1 MTIKKT
7 QLWWSKVVLSGLCA
21 TQTNYNLLSLI
32 LTFSEHV
39 RPVREVLH
47 QLKRQGGFPSLMNTI
62 AKAKALVAK
71 FNASEVAI
79 SKLVEKTNKK
89 LIADVTTRWSSTYL
103 MISCLVE
110 RKYSVDDIC
119 KFLKRNSLL
128 NTDWE
133 ILAKLCELLEPF
145 ANYTQ
150 LTTGSKIPTLPS
162 VFPSFL
168 EVKNVSLRQR
178 TKITYFLSFN
188 KR

>member
-1 MTIKKT
+1 
-7 QLWWSKVVLSGLCA
+7 
-21 TQTNYNLLSLI
+21 
-32 LTFSEHV
+32 
-39 RPVREVLH
+39 
-47 QLKRQGGFPSLMNTI
+47 MNTI

-89 LIADVTTRWSSTYL
+89 LIADVTTRWSSAYL

-150 LTTGSKIPTLPS
+150 LTTGSKVPTLPS
-162 VFPSFL
+162 VFPFFL
-168 EVKNVSLRQR
+168 EVKERI
-178 TKITYFLSFN
+178 ITAKN
-188 KR
+188 KNNIFFVI